1 MEEELVGFIGSIY
14 SMVLSYRFLS
24 RVFVGALPLR
34 SSFASISN
42 KIDAAIASDYLLFT
56 PPSNVRTI
64 LSDVDGTLLNTAHI
78 LEDRTFNAIQA
89 CLKKGYG
96 FFPCT
101 GRSRKSMLGAHICA
115 YKTYIITHFIHKM

>member
-1 MEEELVGFIGSIY
+1 
-14 SMVLSYRFLS
+14 MVLSYRFLS
-24 RVFVGALPLR
+24 RVFVAALPLR

-42 KIDAAIASDYLLFT
+42 KIDAAVASDYLLFT
-56 PPSNVRTI
+56 PPSHVKTI

-101 GRSRKSMLGAHICA
+101 GRSRKSMLGAYICKLYA
-115 YKTYIITHFIHKM
+115 YFYTATYI